1 MDYQVYLKKIKKD
14 NVAAATAAACELL
27 QEKGIENVK
36 MTDVARKANLGVAS
50 MYRYFETKEK
60 LIITCAVKM
69 WEKVIESIMPAF
81 CTTEYSTLC
90 GFEKIKRILS
100 VYKTLFDEHKDFVR
114 FVARF
119 DSYCLNNSIETDK
132 LADYE
137 KLFSLLYEYFSEA
150 FDLGITDGSIRAD
163 VDRRV
168 FYLTCNHAL
177 MAVVQK
183 LVSGEILAQDNFAD
197 STEIDIM
204 IDIFITYSPAVV
216 IICVTKKN

>member
-14 NVAAATAAACELL
+14 NVAAATNAACELL
-27 QEKGIENVK
+27 QEKGIESVK

-69 WEKVIESIMPAF
+69 WERVIESIMPAF

-204 IDIFITYSPAVV
+204 IDIFMSYIKAA
-216 IICVTKKN
+216 